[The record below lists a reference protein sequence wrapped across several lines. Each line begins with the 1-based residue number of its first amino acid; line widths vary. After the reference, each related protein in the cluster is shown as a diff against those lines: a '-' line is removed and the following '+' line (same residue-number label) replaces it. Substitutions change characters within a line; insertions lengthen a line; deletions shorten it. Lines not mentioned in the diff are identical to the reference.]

1 MPGTFL
7 IGEKKDRPG
16 TYFRRENY
24 GGPETVGATNGI
36 GAAIFQA
43 DWGPLNKVYDMDLTM
58 KNDIADYFGNDEHT
72 KILREM
78 FDGGAITIRAIRCG
92 DDDGEPSS
100 VTLKLAEV
108 PASNTPS
115 GDNGNT
121 QNGDGEVDDDLDDN
135 TGGSTSG
142 SGDDNTGDGVED
154 LDPVDEEFSVRRP
167 GTGQL
172 TTMDATLTANPETVA
187 PPDAVTITAAYP
199 GAREFAVSI
208 RTNLITDLRECI
220 IYDGTVIF
228 EKVSFEAGDNEV
240 ANLIAALN
248 KVSKNFIAK
257 AVGGTALT
265 GALATVTQVPMTGGK
280 NPTVTTAS
288 YDRATNQ
295 LERVKWNCLIVD
307 TNNAAVH
314 ALVQS
319 FVDLSY
325 EMGHFGIGCI
335 AGNSTQDL
343 DARMSLA
350 ASYNDEK
357 MAYVLNGWESNSGAV
372 YDGYLA
378 AARIGGMIASFE
390 TNSSITHEV
399 VKGALT
405 LVEPLTN
412 SEIIRAIRKG
422 CLVLSIND
430 SDQIW
435 VEAAINT
442 LVTPDADM
450 DEGWKKLRRTKCRF
464 ELMDRVNSTCDKLV
478 GKINNDTDGRQTV
491 MAAAQKV
498 LNTMA
503 GEKKILASSYV
514 FEDPANPAE
523 GDSAWFKLAIDDID
537 SLEKI
542 YLTYMF
548 RFSANSGTDDDS
560 TSI

>member
-1 MPGTFL
+1 MAGTFL

-16 TYFRRENY
+16 VYFRRENY
-24 GGPETVGATNGI
+24 GGPDVVGATNGV

-58 KNDIADYFGNDEHT
+58 KNDIPDYFGSDPHV

-92 DDDGEPSS
+92 DDDGEPSAI
-100 VTLKLAEV
+100 TLKVIPHTVEAGAGEATV
-108 PASNTPS
+108 S
-115 GDNGNT
+115 GDGADLDNGEESA
-121 QNGDGEVDDDLDDN
+121 GSGAGEV
-135 TGGSTSG
+135 
-142 SGDDNTGDGVED
+142 EAE
-154 LDPVDEEFSVRRP
+154 PV
-167 GTGQL
+167 
-172 TTMDATLTANPETVA
+172 N
-187 PPDAVTITAAYP
+187 AVTITSAYP
-199 GAREFAVSI
+199 GARQFAVSI

-228 EKVSFEAGDNEV
+228 EKVSFESGENEA
-240 ANLIAALN
+240 ANLITALN
-248 KVSKNFIAK
+248 RSKNFIAK
-257 AVGGTALT
+257 AVGGTAPSGTLV
-265 GALATVTQVPMTGGK
+265 TVTQAPMTGGK
-280 NPTVTTAS
+280 NPTVTAAS

-307 TNNAAVH
+307 TDDAGIH
-314 ALVQS
+314 ALMQS

-325 EMGHFGIGCI
+325 EMGHFGFACI
-335 AGNSTQDL
+335 AGKSTQDL
-343 DARMSLA
+343 DERMALA

-357 MAYVLNGWESNSGAV
+357 VAYLLNGWTSNSGTV
-372 YDGYLA
+372 YDGYLG
-378 AARIGGMIASFE
+378 AARIGGLIAGFE

-399 VKGALT
+399 IKSALT
-405 LVEPLTN
+405 LIEPLTN
-412 SEIIRAIRKG
+412 GEIIKALRKG
-422 CLVLSIND
+422 CLVLSLNND
-430 SDQIW
+430 DQVQ
-435 VEAAINT
+435 VEAGINT

-450 DEGWKKLRRTKCRF
+450 DDGWKKLRRTKCRF

-478 GKINNDTDGRQTV
+478 GKVNNDVDGRQTV

-537 SLEKI
+537 SLEHI

-548 RFSANSGTDDDS
+548 RFSAVDD
-560 TSI
+560 TETA

>member
-16 TYFRRENY
+16 VYFRRENY
-24 GGPETVGATNGI
+24 GGPDVVGATNGI

-58 KNDIADYFGNDEHT
+58 KNDIADYFGNDPHT
-72 KILREM
+72 QILREM
-78 FDGGAITIRAIRCG
+78 FDGGAIIIRAIRCG
-92 DDDGEPSS
+92 NDDGEASS
-100 VTLKLAEV
+100 VTLKSV
-108 PASNTPS
+108 NPANSA
-115 GDNGNT
+115 
-121 QNGDGEVDDDLDDN
+121 L
-135 TGGSTSG
+135 
-142 SGDDNTGDGVED
+142 VE
-154 LDPVDEEFSVRRP
+154 SVK
-167 GTGQL
+167 
-172 TTMDATLTANPETVA
+172 
-187 PPDAVTITAAYP
+187 ITAAYP

-208 RTNLITDLRECI
+208 RTNLITELRECI

-228 EKVSFEAGDNEV
+228 EKYTFDAGKDEA

-248 KVSKNFIAK
+248 KASKNFIA
-257 AVGGTALT
+257 TALGNPVQT
-265 GALATVTQVPMTGGK
+265 GALQTVTQVPMTGGK

-295 LERVKWNCLIVD
+295 LERTKWNCLIVD
-307 TNNAAVH
+307 TNDAAVH

-335 AGNSTQDL
+335 AGNSNQDL
-343 DARMSLA
+343 EERMNLA

-357 MAYVLNGWESNSGAV
+357 IAYVLNGWESNSGKV

-399 VKGALT
+399 VKSALSLT
-405 LVEPLTN
+405 EPLTN
-412 SEIIRAIRKG
+412 GEIIKAIRKG
-422 CLVLSIND
+422 CLVLTLND

-464 ELMDRVNSTCDKLV
+464 EL
-478 GKINNDTDGRQTV
+478 
-491 MAAAQKV
+491 
-498 LNTMA
+498 
-503 GEKKILASSYV
+503 
-514 FEDPANPAE
+514 
-523 GDSAWFKLAIDDID
+523 
-537 SLEKI
+537 
-542 YLTYMF
+542 
-548 RFSANSGTDDDS
+548 
-560 TSI
+560 

>member
-7 IGEKKDRPG
+7 IGEKKDRAG
-16 TYFRRENY
+16 VYFRRENY
-24 GGPETVGATNGI
+24 GGPDVVGATNGI

-43 DWGPLNKVYDMDLTM
+43 DWGPLNKVYDMDLTQ
-58 KNDIADYFGNDEHT
+58 KNDIADYFGTDPHV

-78 FDGGAITIRAIRCG
+78 FDGGAITIRAVRCG
-92 DDDGEPSS
+92 DDDGEASS
-100 VTLKLAEV
+100 VTLKVMQTTTAE
-108 PASNTPS
+108 AGAGSGTAS
-115 GDNGNT
+115 GDGA
-121 QNGDGEVDDDLDDN
+121 DLDSD
-135 TGGSTSG
+135 GGSSAAVTA
-142 SGDDNTGDGVED
+142 T
-154 LDPVDEEFSVRRP
+154 PV
-167 GTGQL
+167 
-172 TTMDATLTANPETVA
+172 
-187 PPDAVTITAAYP
+187 DAVTIMAAYP
-199 GAREFAVSI
+199 GTRPFSVSI
-208 RTNLITDLRECI
+208 RTNLITDMRECI

-228 EKVSFEAGDNEV
+228 EKVSFEAGNKEV
-240 ANLIAALN
+240 ANLIEALN
-248 KVSKNFIAK
+248 KSKNFIAK
-257 AVGGTALT
+257 AVGSTIPD
-265 GALATVTQVPMTGGK
+265 GALETVTQVPMTGGK
-280 NPTVTTAS
+280 NPTVTIAS

-295 LERVKWNCLIVD
+295 LERTKWNCLIVD
-307 TNNAAVH
+307 TDSAAVH

-325 EMGHFGIGCI
+325 ETGHFGIGCI
-335 AGNSTQDL
+335 AGKSTQDL
-343 DARMSLA
+343 DERMSLA

-357 MAYVLNGWESNSGAV
+357 MAYVLNGWESNGGTV

-378 AARIGGMIASFE
+378 AARIGGLIASFE

-399 VKGALT
+399 IKGGLT

-412 SEIIRAIRKG
+412 SEIIKAIRKG
-422 CLVLSIND
+422 CLVLSLND
-430 SDQIW
+430 DGRIW
-435 VEAAINT
+435 VENGINT

-464 ELMDRVNSTCDKLV
+464 ELMDRVNSTCDKLI
-478 GKINNDTDGRQTV
+478 GKVNNDVDGRQTV

-537 SLEKI
+537 SLEHI

-548 RFSANSGTDDDS
+548 RFSANSGTTDEE
-560 TSI
+560 TSSF

>member
-1 MPGTFL
+1 MAGTFL

-16 TYFRRENY
+16 VYFRRENY
-24 GGPETVGATNGI
+24 GGPDVAGAINGI

-58 KNDIADYFGNDEHT
+58 KNDIADYFGTDPHT

-92 DDDGEPSS
+92 DDDGEASS
-100 VTLKLAEV
+100 VTLK
-108 PASNTPS
+108 
-115 GDNGNT
+115 
-121 QNGDGEVDDDLDDN
+121 VD
-135 TGGSTSG
+135 
-142 SGDDNTGDGVED
+142 
-154 LDPVDEEFSVRRP
+154 
-167 GTGQL
+167 
-172 TTMDATLTANPETVA
+172 TTTTAV
-187 PPDAVTITAAYP
+187 DAVKITAAYP
-199 GAREFAVSI
+199 GTRAFAVSI
-208 RTNLITDLRECI
+208 RTNLITEMRECI

-228 EKVSFEAGDNEV
+228 EKVTFDAGNNEA

-248 KVSKNFIAK
+248 RASKNFIA
-257 AVGGTALT
+257 TAIGSELPSGSLT
-265 GALATVTQVPMTGGK
+265 TVTQVPMAGGK
-280 NPTVTTAS
+280 NPTVTMAS
-288 YDRATNQ
+288 YDRASNQ

-307 TNNAAVH
+307 TDDAGVH

-319 FVDLSY
+319 FVDMSY
-325 EMGHFGIGCI
+325 EMGHFGFGCI
-335 AGNSTQDL
+335 AGKSTQDL
-343 DARMSLA
+343 DERMSLA

-357 MAYVLNGWESNSGAV
+357 MAYVLNGWTSNSGVV

-399 VKGALT
+399 IKSALS
-405 LVEPLTN
+405 LIEPLTN
-412 SEIIRAIRKG
+412 GEIIKALRKG
-422 CLVLSIND
+422 CLVMSLND

-435 VEAAINT
+435 LEAAINT

-464 ELMDRVNSTCDKLV
+464 ELMDRVNTTCDKLV

-503 GEKKILASSYV
+503 GEKKILATSYV
-514 FEDPANPAE
+514 YEDPANPAE

-537 SLEKI
+537 SLEHI
-542 YLTYMF
+542 YLTYQF
-548 RFSANSGTDDDS
+548 RFSANTDE
-560 TSI
+560 